1 MKSLVFALI
10 VLPSMIAC
18 SSGDEPPGPSS
29 AAGGSAGSAGS
40 GGAPSNNPLDLPLPE
55 RGFQVTA
62 KGTTIAVGQDVE
74 YCEVVE
80 IPGTPSDVYYTNR
93 FEAALTPFSHHLNVY
108 AVDPNHPVNAY
119 VKVGDLHECLQP
131 TLGYPSAGALGE
143 GFAFI
148 AGSSKRYTEATLPEG
163 VGRKLYGGQKLIFN
177 YHYLNTS
184 KEPVPAGS
192 KLNIHTIEGSSIVH
206 RPQLFALLNQTIAI
220 PARQKA
226 SFTMECTMRQDVVVF
241 GLSRHTHRWGTDFE
255 AWLVGGARDGE
266 RLFMSSDWETNT
278 GYAPDPPLVMRN
290 GEGFRFRCDFD
301 NTTDAPLYWGDKA
314 TEEMCILYG
323 GWYVANRG
331 EPPVAQSCIAYPGV
345 ASTGPNGVARG
356 LPIGWPAPDP
366 G

>member
-1 MKSLVFALI
+1 MRSLGFALLLLPSLV
-10 VLPSMIAC
+10 AC
-18 SSGDEPPGPSS
+18 SAGDEAPGPGS
-29 AAGGSAGSAGS
+29 AAGASGSAGS
-40 GGAPSNNPLDLPLPE
+40 GGAPPNDALDLPPPE
-55 RGFQVTA
+55 RGFQVA
-62 KGTTIAVGQDVE
+62 LKGTTIAVGQDVE

-80 IPGTPSDVYYTNR
+80 VPGTPSDVYYTNR

-108 AVDPNHPVNAY
+108 AVDPNHPVDAY
-119 VKVGDLHECLQP
+119 VKVGDFHECLQP

-148 AGSSKRYTEATLPEG
+148 AGSSKRYTEVTLPEG

-192 KLNIHTIEGSSIVH
+192 KLNVHTIDGSSIVH

-266 RLFMSSDWETNT
+266 RLFLSRDWETNT
-278 GYAPDPPLVMRN
+278 GYAPDPPLVMRG

-301 NTTDAPLYWGDKA
+301 NTTDAPLRWGDKA

-323 GWYVANRG
+323 SWYVADRSQ
-331 EPPVAQSCIAYPGV
+331 PPVAQSCIAYSGV
-345 ASTGPNGVARG
+345 TGSGPDGVVRG
-356 LPIGWPAPDP
+356 IPIGWPAPDP